1 MRYFFREAV
10 GVQGELKLVAGSAN
24 PGLAQEISRHV
35 GIKLTDTEI
44 GRFPDG
50 ETSVHIKE
58 TVRGADVCIIQSTCP
73 PVNDS
78 LIELLLIIDA
88 LKRASAERITAV
100 IPYYGYARQDRKH
113 IGRVPI
119 SAKLVANIIVR
130 AGADRVLTLD
140 LPAGQIQGFFDIP
153 VDNLRGDPI
162 LADYFRHQNL
172 ENTVIVAPD
181 VGAAKRARAVAE
193 RLELPLAIVEKS
205 RVSPHEVRALNIIGE
220 VKGKRAILIDDI
232 LATGGTVIEAAKL
245 LLEFGA
251 REVYAAFTHGVF
263 AGEAVQKLE
272 ASPLK
277 KVIVTNTI
285 PVPQSPKIEMI
296 SVGALFAEIIK
307 RIHAEESVSEMFP
320 HY

>member
-1 MRYFFREAV
+1 MQDA
-10 GVQGELKLVAGSAN
+10 LKLIAGNAN
-24 PGLAQEISRHV
+24 PALAREISKHL
-35 GIKLTDTEI
+35 GIPLTEAEI

-50 ETSVHIKE
+50 EISIHIKE
-58 TVRGADVCIIQSTCP
+58 TVRGADVCVIQPTCP
-73 PVNDS
+73 PVNEN
-78 LIELLLIIDA
+78 LMELLLIIDA

-119 SAKLVANIIVR
+119 SAKLVANMIVT

-162 LADYFRHQNL
+162 LADYFQHQDL

-205 RVSPHEVRALNIIGE
+205 RISPTEVRALNIIGN

-232 LATGGTVIEAAKL
+232 LATGGTVIEATNL

-251 REVYAAFTHGVF
+251 REVSAAFTHGVF
-263 AGEAVQKLE
+263 AGDAVKKLE
-272 ASPLK
+272 ASPVK
-277 KVIVTNTI
+277 KIVVTNTI
-285 PVPQSPKIEMI
+285 PPPQSPKIAMI
-296 SVGALFAEIIK
+296 SVGVLLAETIK
-307 RIHAEESVSEMFP
+307 RIHAQESVSEMFP

>member
-1 MRYFFREAV
+1 M
-10 GVQGELKLVAGSAN
+10 QGELKLIAGNAN
-24 PGLAQEISRHV
+24 PALAQEISEHL
-35 GIKLTDTEI
+35 GIPLTAAEI

-50 ETSVHIKE
+50 EINIHIKE
-58 TVRGADVCIIQSTCP
+58 TVRGADVCVIQPTCP
-73 PVNDS
+73 PVNEN
-78 LIELLLIIDA
+78 LMELLLIIDA

-100 IPYYGYARQDRKH
+100 VPYYGYARQDRKH

-119 SAKLVANIIVR
+119 SAKLVANMIVT

-162 LADYFRHQNL
+162 LANYFRHQNL

-205 RVSPHEVRALNIIGE
+205 RVSPTEVRALNIIGD
-220 VKGKRAILIDDI
+220 VKGKRAVLVDDI
-232 LATGGTVIEAAKL
+232 LATGGTVIEATNL
-245 LLEFGA
+245 LLEFGVQ
-251 REVYAAFTHGVF
+251 EVSAAFIHGVF
-263 AGEAVQKLE
+263 AGDAVRKLE

-277 KVIVTNTI
+277 KIVVTNTI
-285 PVPQSPKIEMI
+285 PPPTSPKIAVI
-296 SVGALFAEIIK
+296 SVGALLAETIK
-307 RIHAEESVSEMFP
+307 RIHRQESVSEMFP

>member
-1 MRYFFREAV
+1 MP
-10 GVQGELKLVAGSAN
+10 GELKLIAGNAN
-24 PGLAQEISRHV
+24 PALAKEISAHL
-35 GIKLTDTEI
+35 GIQLTAAEV

-50 ETSVHIKE
+50 EISVHIKE
-58 TVRGADVCIIQSTCP
+58 TVRGADVCVIQPTCP
-73 PVNDS
+73 PVNEN
-78 LIELLLIIDA
+78 LMELLLIIDA

-119 SAKLVANIIVR
+119 SAKLVANMIVT

-162 LADYFRHQNL
+162 IADYFRHQDL

-205 RVSPHEVRALNIIGE
+205 RISPTEVRALNIIGD
-220 VKGKRAILIDDI
+220 VKGKRAILVDDI
-232 LATGGTVIEAAKL
+232 LATGGTIIEAANL

-251 REVYAAFTHGVF
+251 REVSAAFIHGVF
-263 AGEAVQKLE
+263 AGDAVQRLE
-272 ASPLK
+272 ASPVK
-277 KVIVTNTI
+277 KIVVTNTI
-285 PVPQSPKIEMI
+285 PPPRSPKIDVI
-296 SVGALFAEIIK
+296 SVGVLFAETIK
-307 RIHAEESVSEMFP
+307 RIHAQESVSEMFP

>member
-1 MRYFFREAV
+1 M
-10 GVQGELKLVAGSAN
+10 QGELKLVAGNAN
-24 PGLAQEISRHV
+24 PQLAQEISHHL
-35 GIKLTDTEI
+35 GIRLTNADVS
-44 GRFPDG
+44 RFPDG
-50 ETSVHIKE
+50 EINVHIKE
-58 TVRGADVCIIQSTCP
+58 TVRGADVCVIQPTCP
-73 PVNDS
+73 PVNDH
-78 LIELLLIIDA
+78 LMELLLLIDA
-88 LKRASAERITAV
+88 LKRASAERVTAV

-119 SAKLVANIIVR
+119 SAKLVANMIVR

-162 LADYFRHQNL
+162 LADYFHHQNL

-205 RVSPHEVRALNIIGE
+205 RVSPTEVRALNIIGD
-220 VKGKRAILIDDI
+220 VKDKRAILVDDI
-232 LATGGTVIEAAKL
+232 LATGGTVIEAAHL

-263 AGEAVQKLE
+263 AEDAVHKLE
-272 ASPLK
+272 RSPVK
-277 KVIVTNTI
+277 RVVVTNTI
-285 PVPQSPKIEMI
+285 PVPQHPKIEAI
-296 SVGALFAEIIK
+296 SVGVLLAETIK
-307 RIHAEESVSEMFP
+307 RIHAEDSVSEMFP

>member
-1 MRYFFREAV
+1 M
-10 GVQGELKLVAGSAN
+10 QGELELVAGGAN
-24 PGLAQEISRHV
+24 PKLAQEISRHL
-35 GIKLTDTEI
+35 GLKLTDVEV

-58 TVRGADVCIIQSTCP
+58 TVRGADVFIIQPTCP
-73 PVNDS
+73 PVNNN
-78 LIELLLIIDA
+78 LMELLLVIDA
-88 LKRASAERITAV
+88 LKRASAERTTAV

-119 SAKLVANIIVR
+119 SAKLVANMIAC

-153 VDNLRGDPI
+153 VDNLRGEPI
-162 LADYFRHQNL
+162 LANYFRKQNID
-172 ENTVIVAPD
+172 NAVIVAPD

-193 RLELPLAIVEKS
+193 HLELPLAIVEKS
-205 RVSPHEVRALNIIGE
+205 RMSPHEVRALNVIGE
-220 VKGKRAILIDDI
+220 VRGKRVIIIDDI
-232 LATGGTVIEAAKL
+232 LATGGTVIEAARL
-245 LLEFGA
+245 LLESGA

-277 KVIVTNTI
+277 RIIVTNTI
-285 PVPQSPKIEMI
+285 PVPESPKIEEI
-296 SVGALFAEIIK
+296 SVGTLFAETIK
-307 RIHAEESVSEMFP
+307 RIHRDESVSEMFP

>member
-1 MRYFFREAV
+1 MH
-10 GVQGELKLVAGSAN
+10 GELKLIAGNAN
-24 PGLAQEISRHV
+24 PALAHEISEHL
-35 GIKLTDTEI
+35 GIPLTAAEV

-50 ETSVHIKE
+50 EISVHIKE
-58 TVRGADVCIIQSTCP
+58 TVRGADVCVIQPTCP
-73 PVNDS
+73 PVNEN
-78 LIELLLIIDA
+78 LMELLLIIDA

-100 IPYYGYARQDRKH
+100 VPYYGYARQDRKH

-119 SAKLVANIIVR
+119 SAKLVANMIVT

-162 LADYFRHQNL
+162 LASYFRHQNL

-205 RVSPHEVRALNIIGE
+205 RVSPTEVRALNIIGD
-220 VKGKRAILIDDI
+220 VKGKRAVLVDDI
-232 LATGGTVIEAAKL
+232 LATGGTVIEATNL
-245 LLEFGA
+245 LLEFGVQ
-251 REVYAAFTHGVF
+251 EVSAAFIHGVF
-263 AGEAVQKLE
+263 AGDAVRKLE

-277 KVIVTNTI
+277 RIVVTNTI
-285 PVPQSPKIEMI
+285 PPPTSPKIAVI
-296 SVGALFAEIIK
+296 SVGALLAETIK
-307 RIHAEESVSEMFP
+307 RIHRQESVSEMFP

>member
-1 MRYFFREAV
+1 M
-10 GVQGELKLVAGSAN
+10 
-24 PGLAQEISRHV
+24 
-35 GIKLTDTEI
+35 

-50 ETSVHIKE
+50 EINVHIKE
-58 TVRGADVCIIQSTCP
+58 TVRGADVCVIQPTCP
-73 PVNDS
+73 PVNEN
-78 LIELLLIIDA
+78 LMELLLIIDA

-119 SAKLVANIIVR
+119 SAKLVANMIVT

-162 LADYFRHQNL
+162 IADCFRHQNL

-205 RVSPHEVRALNIIGE
+205 RISPTEVRALNVIGN
-220 VKGKRAILIDDI
+220 VKGKRAILVDDI
-232 LATGGTVIEAAKL
+232 LATGGTVIEATEL
-245 LLEFGA
+245 LLECGA
-251 REVYAAFTHGVF
+251 QEVLGAFIHGVF
-263 AGEAVQKLE
+263 AGDAVRKLE
-272 ASPLK
+272 ASPVK
-277 KVIVTNTI
+277 KIVVTNTI
-285 PVPQSPKIEMI
+285 PPPKSSKIDTI
-296 SVGALFAEIIK
+296 SVGVLLAETIK
-307 RIHAEESVSEMFP
+307 RIHAQESVSEMFP

>member
-1 MRYFFREAV
+1 
-10 GVQGELKLVAGSAN
+10 VQGELKLIAGNAN
-24 PGLAQEISRHV
+24 PALAQEISEHL
-35 GIKLTDTEI
+35 GIPLTAAEI

-50 ETSVHIKE
+50 EINIHIKE
-58 TVRGADVCIIQSTCP
+58 TVRGADVCVIQPTCP
-73 PVNDS
+73 PVNEN
-78 LIELLLIIDA
+78 LMELLLIIDA

-100 IPYYGYARQDRKH
+100 VPYYGYARQDRKH

-119 SAKLVANIIVR
+119 SAKLVANMIVT

-162 LADYFRHQNL
+162 LANYFRHQNL

-205 RVSPHEVRALNIIGE
+205 RVSPTEVRALNIIGD
-220 VKGKRAILIDDI
+220 VKGKRAVLVDDI
-232 LATGGTVIEAAKL
+232 LATGGTVIEATNL
-245 LLEFGA
+245 LLEFGVQ
-251 REVYAAFTHGVF
+251 EVSAAFIHGVF
-263 AGEAVQKLE
+263 AGDAVRKLE

-277 KVIVTNTI
+277 KIVVTNTI
-285 PVPQSPKIEMI
+285 PPPTSPKIAVI
-296 SVGALFAEIIK
+296 SVGALLAETIK
-307 RIHAEESVSEMFP
+307 RIHRQESVSEMFP

>member
-1 MRYFFREAV
+1 M
-10 GVQGELKLVAGSAN
+10 QGELKLVTGNAN
-24 PGLAQEISRHV
+24 RVLAQEISEHL
-35 GIKLTDTEI
+35 GIKLTDAEV

-50 ETSVHIKE
+50 EISVHIKE
-58 TVRGADVCIIQSTCP
+58 TVRGADVCAIQSTCP
-73 PVNDS
+73 PVNDN
-78 LIELLLIIDA
+78 LMELLLIIDA
-88 LKRASAERITAV
+88 LKRASAERVTAV

-119 SAKLVANIIVR
+119 SAKLAANMLVS

-162 LADYFRHQNL
+162 LADYFRHHNL

-181 VGAAKRARAVAE
+181 IGAAKRARAVAE

-205 RVSPHEVRALNIIGE
+205 RISPTEVRALNIIGT

-232 LATGGTVIEAAKL
+232 LATGGTVIEATNL

-251 REVYAAFTHGVF
+251 REVWAAFTHGVF
-263 AGEAVQKLE
+263 AGDAVRKLE
-272 ASPLK
+272 ASP
-277 KVIVTNTI
+277 VQRVVVTNTI
-285 PVPQSPKIEMI
+285 PVPQSPKIEAV
-296 SVGALFAEIIK
+296 SVGVLLAETIK

>member
-1 MRYFFREAV
+1 M
-10 GVQGELKLVAGSAN
+10 QGELKLITGNAN
-24 PGLAQEISRHV
+24 PALAREISAHL
-35 GIKLTDTEI
+35 GIQLTAAEV

-50 ETSVHIKE
+50 EINVHIKE
-58 TVRGADVCIIQSTCP
+58 TVRGADVCVIQSTCP
-73 PVNDS
+73 PVNDN
-78 LIELLLIIDA
+78 LMELLLIIDA

-119 SAKLVANIIVR
+119 SAKLVANMIVT

-162 LADYFRHQNL
+162 IADYFRHQNL

-205 RVSPHEVRALNIIGE
+205 RISPTEVRALNVIGN
-220 VKGKRAILIDDI
+220 VKGKRAILVDDI
-232 LATGGTVIEAAKL
+232 LATGGTVIEATEL
-245 LLEFGA
+245 LLECGA
-251 REVYAAFTHGVF
+251 QEVVGAFIHGVF
-263 AGEAVQKLE
+263 AGDAVRKLE
-272 ASPLK
+272 ASPVK
-277 KVIVTNTI
+277 KIVVTNTI
-285 PVPQSPKIEMI
+285 PPPTSPKIDTI
-296 SVGALFAEIIK
+296 SVGALLAETIK
-307 RIHAEESVSEMFP
+307 RIHAQESVSEMFP

>member
-1 MRYFFREAV
+1 
-10 GVQGELKLVAGSAN
+10 VQGELKLVTGNAN
-24 PGLAQEISRHV
+24 RALAQEISAHL
-35 GIKLTDTEI
+35 GIRLTDADVS
-44 GRFPDG
+44 RFPDG
-50 ETSVHIKE
+50 EVNVHIKE
-58 TVRGADVCIIQSTCP
+58 TVRGADVCVIQSTCP
-73 PVNDS
+73 PVNDH
-78 LIELLLIIDA
+78 LMELLLLIDA
-88 LKRASAERITAV
+88 LKRASAERVTAV

-119 SAKLVANIIVR
+119 SAKLVANMIVR

-162 LADYFRHQNL
+162 LADYFRHHNL

-205 RVSPHEVRALNIIGE
+205 RASPTEVRALNIIGD
-220 VKGKRAILIDDI
+220 VKGKRAILVDDI
-232 LATGGTVIEAAKL
+232 LATGGTVIEATNL

-251 REVYAAFTHGVF
+251 REVSAAFIHGVF
-263 AGEAVQKLE
+263 AGDAVPRLE
-272 ASPLK
+272 ASPVK
-277 KVIVTNTI
+277 RVIVTNTI
-285 PVPQSPKIEMI
+285 PVPHSPKIEVI
-296 SVGALFAEIIK
+296 SVGVLLAETIK

>member
-1 MRYFFREAV
+1 MHST
-10 GVQGELKLVAGSAN
+10 LKLVAGNAN
-24 PGLAQEISRHV
+24 RALAQEISEHL
-35 GIKLTDTEI
+35 GIRLTDADV

-50 ETSVHIKE
+50 EVNVHIKE
-58 TVRGADVCIIQSTCP
+58 TVRGADVCVIQPTCP
-73 PVNDS
+73 PVNDH
-78 LIELLLIIDA
+78 LMELLLLIDA

-119 SAKLVANIIVR
+119 SAKLVANMIVT

-193 RLELPLAIVEKS
+193 RLNLPLAIVEKS
-205 RVSPHEVRALNIIGE
+205 RVSPTEVRALNIIGD
-220 VKGKRAILIDDI
+220 VKGKRAILVDDI
-232 LATGGTVIEAAKL
+232 LATGSTVIEATNL

-251 REVYAAFTHGVF
+251 REVSAAFTHGVF
-263 AGEAVQKLE
+263 AGDAIQKLE
-272 ASPLK
+272 ASPVK

-285 PVPQSPKIEMI
+285 PVPRSPKIEVI
-296 SVGALFAEIIK
+296 SVGVLLAESIK
-307 RIHAEESVSEMFP
+307 RIHLHESVSEMFP
-320 HY
+320 HD

>member
-1 MRYFFREAV
+1 MH
-10 GVQGELKLVAGSAN
+10 GELKLIAGNAN
-24 PGLAQEISRHV
+24 PALAHEISEHL
-35 GIKLTDTEI
+35 GIPLTAAEV

-50 ETSVHIKE
+50 EISVHIKE
-58 TVRGADVCIIQSTCP
+58 TVRGADVCVIQPTCP
-73 PVNDS
+73 PVNEN
-78 LIELLLIIDA
+78 LMELLLIIDA

-100 IPYYGYARQDRKH
+100 VPYYGYARQDRKH

-119 SAKLVANIIVR
+119 SAKLVANMIVT

-162 LADYFRHQNL
+162 LANYFRHQNL

-205 RVSPHEVRALNIIGE
+205 RVSPTEVRALNIIGD
-220 VKGKRAILIDDI
+220 VKGKRAVLVDDI
-232 LATGGTVIEAAKL
+232 LATGGTVIEATNL
-245 LLEFGA
+245 LLEFGVQ
-251 REVYAAFTHGVF
+251 EVSAAFIHGVF
-263 AGEAVQKLE
+263 AGDAVRKLE

-277 KVIVTNTI
+277 RIVVTNTI
-285 PVPQSPKIEMI
+285 PPPTSPKIAVI
-296 SVGALFAEIIK
+296 SVGALLAETIK
-307 RIHAEESVSEMFP
+307 RIHRQESVSEMFP

>member
-1 MRYFFREAV
+1 MQDA
-10 GVQGELKLVAGSAN
+10 LKLIAGNAN
-24 PGLAQEISRHV
+24 PALAREISDHL
-35 GIKLTDTEI
+35 GIPLTKAEI
-44 GRFPDG
+44 ERFPDG
-50 ETSVHIKE
+50 EISVHIKE
-58 TVRGADVCIIQSTCP
+58 TVRGADVCVIQPTCP
-73 PVNDS
+73 PVNEN
-78 LIELLLIIDA
+78 LMELLLIIDA

-119 SAKLVANIIVR
+119 SAKLVANMIVT

-162 LADYFRHQNL
+162 LADYFQHQDL
-172 ENTVIVAPD
+172 EDTVIVAPD

-205 RVSPHEVRALNIIGE
+205 RISPTKVRALNIIGN
-220 VKGKRAILIDDI
+220 VKGTRAILIDDI
-232 LATGGTVIEAAKL
+232 LATGGTVIEATNL

-251 REVYAAFTHGVF
+251 REVLAAFTHGIF
-263 AGEAVQKLE
+263 AGDAVKKLE
-272 ASPLK
+272 ASPVK
-277 KVIVTNTI
+277 KIVVTNTI
-285 PVPQSPKIEMI
+285 PPPKSPKIETI
-296 SVGALFAEIIK
+296 SVGVLLAETIK
-307 RIHAEESVSEMFP
+307 RIHAQESVSEMFP

>member
-1 MRYFFREAV
+1 MHS
-10 GVQGELKLVAGSAN
+10 ELKLIAGNAN
-24 PGLAQEISRHV
+24 PALAHEISEHL
-35 GIKLTDTEI
+35 GIPLTAAEV

-50 ETSVHIKE
+50 EISVHIKE
-58 TVRGADVCIIQSTCP
+58 TVRGADVCVIQPTCP
-73 PVNDS
+73 PVNEN
-78 LIELLLIIDA
+78 LMELLLIIDA

-100 IPYYGYARQDRKH
+100 VPYYGYARQDRKH

-119 SAKLVANIIVR
+119 SAKLVANMIVT
-130 AGADRVLTLD
+130 AGADRVLTVD

-162 LADYFRHQNL
+162 LANYLRQQNL

-205 RVSPHEVRALNIIGE
+205 RVSPTEVRALNIIGD
-220 VKGKRAILIDDI
+220 VKGKRAVLVDDI
-232 LATGGTVIEAAKL
+232 LATGGTVIEATNL

-251 REVYAAFTHGVF
+251 REVSAAFIHGVF
-263 AGEAVQKLE
+263 AADAVRKLE

-277 KVIVTNTI
+277 KIVVTNTI
-285 PVPQSPKIEMI
+285 PPPTSPKIDVI
-296 SVGALFAEIIK
+296 SVGVLLAETIK
-307 RIHAEESVSEMFP
+307 RIHRQESVSEMFP
-320 HY
+320 HD

>member
-1 MRYFFREAV
+1 MQDA
-10 GVQGELKLVAGSAN
+10 LKLIAGNAN
-24 PGLAQEISRHV
+24 PALAREISDHL
-35 GIKLTDTEI
+35 GIPLTEAEI
-44 GRFPDG
+44 ERFPDG
-50 ETSVHIKE
+50 EISVHIKE
-58 TVRGADVCIIQSTCP
+58 TVRGADVCVIQPTCP
-73 PVNDS
+73 PVNEN
-78 LIELLLIIDA
+78 LMELLLIIDA

-119 SAKLVANIIVR
+119 SAKLVANMIVT

-162 LADYFRHQNL
+162 LADYFQHQDL
-172 ENTVIVAPD
+172 EDTVIVAPD

-205 RVSPHEVRALNIIGE
+205 RISPTEVRALNIIGN
-220 VKGKRAILIDDI
+220 VKGTRAILIDDI
-232 LATGGTVIEAAKL
+232 LATGGTVIEATNL

-251 REVYAAFTHGVF
+251 REVLAAFTHGVF
-263 AGEAVQKLE
+263 AGDAVKKLE
-272 ASPLK
+272 ASPVK
-277 KVIVTNTI
+277 KIVVTNTI
-285 PVPQSPKIEMI
+285 PPPHSPKIAII
-296 SVGALFAEIIK
+296 SVGVLLAETIK
-307 RIHAEESVSEMFP
+307 RIHAQESVSEMFP

>member
-1 MRYFFREAV
+1 M
-10 GVQGELKLVAGSAN
+10 QGELKLVAGNSNRA
-24 PGLAQEISRHV
+24 LAQEISEHL
-35 GIKLTDTEI
+35 GIKLTDSEV

-50 ETSVHIKE
+50 EISVHIKE
-58 TVRGADVCIIQSTCP
+58 TVRGADVCVIQSTCP
-73 PVNDS
+73 PVNEN
-78 LIELLLIIDA
+78 LMELLLIIDA
-88 LKRASAERITAV
+88 LKRASAERVTAV

-119 SAKLVANIIVR
+119 SAKLVANMIVT

-140 LPAGQIQGFFDIP
+140 LPAGQIQGFFDVP

-205 RVSPHEVRALNIIGE
+205 RVSPTEVRALNIIGNVE
-220 VKGKRAILIDDI
+220 GKRAILIDDI
-232 LATGGTVIEAAKL
+232 LATGGTVIEATNL
-245 LLEFGA
+245 LLEYGA
-251 REVYAAFTHGVF
+251 REVLAAFTHGVF
-263 AGEAVQKLE
+263 AGDAVRKLE
-272 ASPLK
+272 ASPVK
-277 KVIVTNTI
+277 RVIVTNTI
-285 PVPQSPKIEMI
+285 PVPHSPKIEAI
-296 SVGALFAEIIK
+296 SVGVLLAETIK
-307 RIHAEESVSEMFP
+307 RIHAQESVSEMFP